1 MLEYYK
7 KLLDKVSFDRNLYN
21 REFQEAMENLNKE
34 EKYVLL
40 KWIDDMQLEQKI
52 RKGEI
57 FNMIT
62 FILED
67 MGYSVTGINEET
79 NLEKD
84 LGFDYLD
91 LADFLIRIEK
101 EFKIQIDINL
111 LPIIKY
117 PQFESIG
124 STIDFLSKEYNI
136 NKR

>member
-7 KLLDKVSFDRNLYN
+7 TILKKVSFDRNLYN
-21 REFQEAMENLNKE
+21 KEFQEAMENLNEE
-34 EKYVLL
+34 EKDELI
-40 KWIDDMQLEQKI
+40 KWIDDMKLEQKI
-52 RKGEI
+52 SKGEI

-67 MGYSVTGINEET
+67 MGYSVKRINEET

-84 LGFDYLD
+84 LDFDYLD

-101 EFKIQIDINL
+101 ELKIRIDINL
-111 LPIIKY
+111 LPVIKY

-124 STIDFLSKEYNI
+124 STIDFLSKEYDI
-136 NKR
+136 I

>member
-57 FNMIT
+57 FNKIT

-91 LADFLIRIEK
+91 IADFMVRIEK
-101 EFKIQIDINL
+101 EFKIRIDINL
-111 LPIIKY
+111 LPNIKCR
-117 PQFESIG
+117 QFESIG
-124 STIDFLSKEYNI
+124 STINYLSNEYDI
-136 NKR
+136 I

>member
-7 KLLDKVSFDRNLYN
+7 TILKKVSFDRNLYN
-21 REFQEAMENLNKE
+21 KEFQEAMENLNEE
-34 EKYVLL
+34 EKDELI
-40 KWIDDMQLEQKI
+40 KWIDDMKLEQKI
-52 RKGEI
+52 SKGEI

-67 MGYSVTGINEET
+67 MGYSVKRINEET

-84 LGFDYLD
+84 LDFDYLD

-101 EFKIQIDINL
+101 ELKIRIDINL
-111 LPIIKY
+111 LPIVKY

-124 STIDFLSKEYNI
+124 STIDFLSKEYDI
-136 NKR
+136 I

>member
-79 NLEKD
+79 NFKKD

-91 LADFLIRIEK
+91 LADLLIRMEK
-101 EFKIQIDINL
+101 ELKIQININL

-124 STIDFLSKEYNI
+124 STIDFLSKEYDI
-136 NKR
+136 I